1 MTRSHS
7 LALASLLKQRLR
19 EQGLPIQQ
27 VVLFGSHAKGKA
39 HKGSDVDI
47 AVVCEPF
54 RKTRHEEN
62 LECLSTGHSI
72 DLRIETICLH
82 PTDFQNRYST
92 IVQEVKRYG
101 IPV

>member
-1 MTRSHS
+1 MTRARGLS
-7 LALASLLKQRLR
+7 LASLLKKSLYERGFPVQDVL
-19 EQGLPIQQ
+19 
-27 VVLFGSHAKGKA
+27 LFGSHARGKP
-39 HKGSDVDI
+39 HRWSDVDI

-62 LECLSTGHSI
+62 VEFLSAGHDI

-82 PTDFQNRYST
+82 PEDLEDRYST
-92 IVQEVKRYG
+92 IVQEVRRYG